1 MTSQNRRAAE
11 ELTSDLKSTLI
22 ARRQAL
28 YRIGMLG
35 LAFAAPPALLTA
47 CNNDSDMQSEPAG
60 PDAYVD
66 FTDKPDGDPP
76 AVLDTGQPVD
86 YIQSEWKPERKPQI
100 RNGALVHGEL
110 PADGAFANY
119 YQARLDHSCH
129 AFGTSWTLDSNDGSS
144 TPGVMCLA
152 AWAGVYASGS
162 GMTVPRTPGHIVIDT
177 VTGVWQWWISDGLG
191 AGSDHLQPVKSGHF
205 EPPPSDGRA
214 VWETAVHLDVDR
226 GLGHLYLPGND
237 VATGTREVSL
247 DDSEI
252 AATLALLD
260 LPATTFGA
268 TQPGADVVMV
278 EHFAKESAMTAR
290 YPRFLSMWAT
300 HRPVERGYGRPSG

>member
-1 MTSQNRRAAE
+1 M
-11 ELTSDLKSTLI
+11 I
-22 ARRQAL
+22 ARRQTL
-28 YRIGMLG
+28 RGISLLS
-35 LAFAAPPALLTA
+35 LAFALPSALLSGCSDDTA
-47 CNNDSDMQSEPAG
+47 TQTEPSG

-86 YIQSEWKPERKPQI
+86 YTQTEWKPVRKPLI

-110 PADGAFANY
+110 PAEGAFANY
-119 YQARLDHSCH
+119 YQARVGKSCH
-129 AFGTSWTLDSNDGSS
+129 AFGTSWTIDSNDGSS

-177 VTGVWQWWISDGLG
+177 VGGVWQWWISDGLG
-191 AGSDHLQPVKSGHF
+191 AGSEHLKPVKSGQF

-226 GLGHLYLPGND
+226 GLGHLHLPGND
-237 VATGTREVSL
+237 LATGVRGITL

-252 AATLALLD
+252 AAALALLD
-260 LPATTFGA
+260 LPATTIEA
-268 TQPGADVVMV
+268 TQAGADVVMV
-278 EHFAKESAMTAR
+278 EHFAKESATTAR
-290 YPRFLSMWAT
+290 YPRFLTMWAT
-300 HRPVERGYGRPSG
+300 TMPGKPGHDQAPS